1 MCFLPALSLSRIFSS
16 SFQAC
21 LGMVEQGPQTG
32 SESRGVLWGAG
43 FLMEQDGV
51 GPGREDLSQ
60 MPR

>member
-1 MCFLPALSLSRIFSS
+1 
-16 SFQAC
+16 
-21 LGMVEQGPQTG
+21 MVEQGPQTG
-32 SESRGVLWGAG
+32 SESRGVLWGAE

>member
-1 MCFLPALSLSRIFSS
+1 
-16 SFQAC
+16 
-21 LGMVEQGPQTG
+21 MVEQGPQTG